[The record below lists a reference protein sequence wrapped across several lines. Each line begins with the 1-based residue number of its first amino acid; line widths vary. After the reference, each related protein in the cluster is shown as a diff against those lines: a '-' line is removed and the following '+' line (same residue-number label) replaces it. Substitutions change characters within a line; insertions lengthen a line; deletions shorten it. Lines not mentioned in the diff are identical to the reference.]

1 MSGPRRTGGGGQN
14 QNRNRPKG
22 GGRGRGRGSDGGPRH
37 RGGAVAVAPRPTGPV
52 TLGSV
57 MSVAELAEALHVTP
71 VDVIKELMSSGIM
84 ATINQQVDYETA
96 SVVAR
101 AFDVETEEHVPDVIQ
116 AASEE
121 VESRRGEGATD
132 PEATPRPPVVTIMG
146 HVDHGKTKLL
156 DAIRETK
163 VAEGEAG
170 GITQHIGAYQVEVQD
185 RKITFLDTPGHEA
198 FTAMRARGAQAT
210 DIAVLVVAAN
220 DGVMP
225 QTREAIAHAKA
236 ANVPIVVAMNKIDL
250 DAANPDR
257 VKQQLAEIDVIPEDY
272 GGDVPVVEI
281 SALNRV
287 GIDDLLEVILLVADI
302 QELKANPY
310 KPAVG
315 VVIEAKIDR
324 SRGVVA
330 TVLVQSGTL
339 KPRDVVV
346 AGATYGRIRAMNDD
360 RGRKLRKAEPA
371 TPVEILGLFELPQ
384 AGDVFQV
391 VEDEKTARALAE
403 ERARQRRAE
412 SFGESRVVKL
422 DDIYDQLQEGGT
434 KELPIIVKAD
444 VQGSL
449 GAVVGSLNKVNEEA
463 TNVTLTIVH
472 TGTGAINE
480 SDVNLASASGAII
493 IGFNVRPDPAGRR
506 AADASKIDIR
516 FYDVIYHLVD
526 DIKAAMSGLLE
537 PEKREV
543 TDGYAE
549 VRDMFRLPNREV
561 VAGLY
566 VLDGK
571 AVRNSR
577 ARVLRNGAVIGDT
590 TVRSLK
596 RFKDDAREVAAGYE
610 CGTILE
616 NFNEFETGDQIEF
629 YHVEEVARV

>member
-1 MSGPRRTGGGGQN
+1 MSGPRRPGGNQQRGRPRGG
-14 QNRNRPKG
+14 K
-22 GGRGRGRGSDGGPRH
+22 GRGRGTDGGS
-37 RGGAVAVAPRPTGPV
+37 RGRGVVAVATRPDGPV

-57 MSVAELAEALHVTP
+57 MSVAELAEALGVTP
-71 VDVIKELMSSGIM
+71 VDVIKELMTSGIM
-84 ATINQQVDYETA
+84 ATINQQVDYDTA
-96 SVVAR
+96 SRVAR
-101 AFDVETEEHVPDVIQ
+101 SFDIETDEHVPEVVQ
-116 AASEE
+116 AASNE

-132 PEATPRPPVVTIMG
+132 PDASPRPPVVTIMG

-170 GITQHIGAYQVEVQD
+170 GITQHIGAYQVEVQG

-210 DIAVLVVAAN
+210 DIAVLVVAAD

-225 QTREAIAHAKA
+225 QTREAISHAKA

-250 DAANPDR
+250 PAANPDR
-257 VKQQLAEIDVIPEDY
+257 VKLQLSEIDVVPEDY
-272 GGDVPVVEI
+272 GGDTPVVEV
-281 SALNRV
+281 SARELM

-302 QELKANPY
+302 QELKANPF

-339 KPRDVVV
+339 KPRDLVV
-346 AGATYGRIRAMNDD
+346 AGATYGRIKAMNDD
-360 RGRKLRKAEPA
+360 RGRRLRRAEPA

-391 VEDEKTARALAE
+391 VEDEKVARSLAE
-403 ERARQRRAE
+403 ERFRQKRAE
-412 SFGESRVVKL
+412 SFGDNRVVKL
-422 DDIYDQLQEGGT
+422 DDIYDQIQQGGT
-434 KELPIIVKAD
+434 KELPVIVKAD

-449 GAVVGSLNKVNEEA
+449 GAVIGSLSKLNEESGS
-463 TNVTLTIVH
+463 VSLTIVH

-480 SDVNLASASGAII
+480 SDANLAAASGAVI

-506 AADASKIDIR
+506 AADTAKIDIR

-526 DIKAAMSGLLE
+526 DVKAAMSGLLD
-537 PEKREV
+537 PEKREM

-549 VRDMFRLPNREV
+549 VRDTFRLPNREV

-577 ARVLRNGAVIGDT
+577 ARVLRNGAVVTDT
-590 TVRSLK
+590 TVGSLK

-610 CGTILE
+610 CGAVLDG
-616 NFNEFETGDQIEF
+616 FNEFETGDQIEF
-629 YHVEEVARV
+629 YHVEEIART